1 MKIYSI
7 KEIVQATNNLYK
19 RANDLTKNENVQNIK
34 KENEPL
40 ILSDPIEELSSNQI
54 ENLKVSKKIKLIKKK
69 ETINIKR
76 QSIEEIQ
83 ENKKKEEIVNDLY
96 EILKKK

>member
-69 ETINIKR
+69 KQLI
-76 QSIEEIQ
+76 
-83 ENKKKEEIVNDLY
+83 
-96 EILKKK
+96 